1 MIFLRLLNIISHHGE
16 SVATLGIGRRI
27 LLHPG
32 AAVGAQKLGVLQ
44 KKTAIKERLFFPL
57 KKGGKLLSSY
67 IFDLNHRCFVR
78 SSLLRE
84 RGDARGGE
92 ELLHRRLRHNVL
104 LPHSA
109 WERNRD

>member
-1 MIFLRLLNIISHHGE
+1 MFHHGE
-16 SVATLGIGRRI
+16 SVATLWIGRRI

-32 AAVGAQKLGVLQ
+32 AAVGAQELGVLQ
-44 KKTAIKERLFFPL
+44 KKRDQRTSLSL
-57 KKGGKLLSSY
+57 KKRGRRLLNSY
-67 IFDLNHRCFVR
+67 MFDLNHRCFVR

-92 ELLHRRLRHNVL
+92 ELLHRRLRYNVL